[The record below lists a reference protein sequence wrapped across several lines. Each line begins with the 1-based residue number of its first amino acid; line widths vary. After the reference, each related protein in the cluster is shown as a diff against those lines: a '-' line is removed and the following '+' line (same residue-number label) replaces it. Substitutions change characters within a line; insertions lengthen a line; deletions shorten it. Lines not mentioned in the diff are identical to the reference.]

1 VSHED
6 IQEYERI
13 IEDLKAE
20 LVEKEKAI
28 QSWNETL
35 SSVEERMNEFSHENI
50 GLKDEIH
57 EYEAKYDDLLEKRE
71 NLSELC
77 KQYNEEAPVFKRK
90 TKELQEENEEA
101 SMKIEKERIIIEQRA
116 AEKYAVKVEEY
127 KDECNKAVDWMKQ
140 KMERIDKE
148 NKTLRIEN

>member
-13 IEDLKAE
+13 IEDIKAE

-35 SSVEERMNEFSHENI
+35 SSVEERMNGLSHENI

-57 EYEAKYDDLLEKRE
+57 EYEAKYDDFLEKSQ
-71 NLSELC
+71 NFFQNYLSSITR
-77 KQYNEEAPVFKRK
+77 KNKGAPRGDEEG
-90 TKELQEENEEA
+90 
-101 SMKIEKERIIIEQRA
+101 SMKFEKERIIIEQSA
-116 AEKYAVKVEEY
+116 AEKYGMKVEEY
-127 KDECNKAVDWMKQ
+127 KDEWNKAVDWMKQ
-140 KMERIDKE
+140 NMERIDKE
-148 NKTLRIEN
+148 NKALRTD